1 MVLLLYIESNVLYMN
16 AWRTAKALVPLICDE
31 DELEEIIIDVVDMT
45 VRVLMGLVVLQD
57 LMRKIQKAGFL
68 SSKVEI
74 LIKDVGT
81 TQIPINHI

>member
-1 MVLLLYIESNVLYMN
+1 MALLLYIESNVLN
-16 AWRTAKALVPLICDE
+16 TNTWRTAKALVPLICDE

-57 LMRKIQKAGFL
+57 LMRKIQKAEFL

-74 LIKDVGT
+74 LIQDVGT
-81 TQIPINHI
+81 TQIPINPK